1 MANAPTDIKLHR
13 KSRTLEIG
21 FPDQQR
27 YVLSYE
33 FLRVHS
39 PSAEVRG
46 HGPGEETLQTGKR
59 GVQITG
65 LEPTGNYA
73 IKISFD
79 DGHDSGIYSWEY
91 LRHLGENQASLWD
104 DYLARLH
111 AAGATRDPDT
121 SVVRLMDP
129 GPPGS

>member
-1 MANAPTDIKLHR
+1 MANAPTEIKLHR

-21 FPDQQR
+21 FSDQQR
-27 YVLSYE
+27 YVLSFE

-59 GVQITG
+59 GVTITG

-73 IKISFD
+73 VKISFD

-91 LRHLGENQASLWD
+91 LRHLGENEADLWEI
-104 DYLARLH
+104 YLTRLH
-111 AAGATRDPDT
+111 AAGETRDPDT
-121 SVVRLMDP
+121 AVVKLMNP
-129 GPPGS
+129 G

>member
-1 MANAPTDIKLHR
+1 MANAPTEIKLHR

-21 FPDQQR
+21 FSDQQR
-27 YVLSYE
+27 YVLSFE

-59 GVQITG
+59 GVNITG

-91 LRHLGENQASLWD
+91 LRHLGENEADLWET
-104 DYLARLH
+104 YLAKLH
-111 AAGATRDPDT
+111 AGGETRDPDT
-121 SVVRLMDP
+121 AVVKLMDP
-129 GPPGS
+129 D